1 MPRRT
6 GTAQANK
13 RVVRP
18 GRNILT
24 EIDVGHEFM
33 GDKGFEGSMEV
44 EAGVS
49 LHWQSDKEGNQEASS
64 NRTIPPPF
72 RPPSA
77 AAQI

>member
-1 MPRRT
+1 
-6 GTAQANK
+6 
-13 RVVRP
+13 
-18 GRNILT
+18 
-24 EIDVGHEFM
+24 M